1 MTCCLID
8 TILLLFV
15 LSEKCQTDNMCTNIL
30 NADTRILGV
39 FLYFCTQQGNAALWH
54 RSET

>member
-1 MTCCLID
+1 MTCCLMII
-8 TILLLFV
+8 ILWHHV